1 MNNVIISK
9 VIIDTND
16 NSNLINEIRNLNL
29 SVPLYDEDY
38 EKVLKIM
45 EKNNKVKK
53 FGYVFWC
60 NIKEEINKQKK
71 DLSITSVYFEYIDR
85 GVGHWSELDS
95 LLREKYPNIK
105 SIIVAQNFGKD
116 NLSSSFCDIIIMNT
130 MSSYYCN
137 KENIVFFKEF
147 SEPEDEY
154 VSPDK
159 TYLFVVKLH
168 NQYQVIISDEEPNNF

>member
-16 NSNLINEIRNLNL
+16 NSNLINEIRNVNL

-38 EKVLKIM
+38 KKVLKIM
-45 EKNNKVKK
+45 EKNYKVKK
-53 FGYVFWC
+53 FGYIFWC

-85 GVGHWSELDS
+85 GVGDWSELDS
-95 LLREKYPNIK
+95 LLRKKYPNIK

-154 VSPDK
+154 VTPYK

>member
-1 MNNVIISK
+1 MNK

-45 EKNNKVKK
+45 EKNYKVKK

-85 GVGHWSELDS
+85 GVGDWSELDS

-154 VSPDK
+154 VSQDK
-159 TYLFVVKLH
+159 KHICLL
-168 NQYQVIISDEEPNNF
+168 